1 MWCRLTLSWEES
13 WRVSGC
19 VGSCRRAVSQVCC
32 RSWVAV
38 GRRWGSMCNILRTR
52 SLASFDTLAQLPL
65 AKSSLHSLIRCR
77 MSVGVS
83 LGPFA
88 NGLFLFKPKRT
99 KLMTSL
105 LSAFSRTSNR
115 HKKKIKVIIHFLFL
129 SGLFISFSSIG

>member
-1 MWCRLTLSWEES
+1 MLPLIWPDMLFFDHIYNRKSNKQASFKTTMVWCRLTLSWEES
-13 WRVSGC
+13 WRVSGW

-83 LGPFA
+83 FGPFA
-88 NGLFLFKPKRT
+88 NGLFLFKPKR
-99 KLMTSL
+99 KD
-105 LSAFSRTSNR
+105 
-115 HKKKIKVIIHFLFL
+115 
-129 SGLFISFSSIG
+129 